1 MPPSWFADWIPTL
14 TGMRTP
20 DGTDLRPVLAGKK
33 AKERALRW
41 QFEDKLVKTPPS
53 IAVRRGKWK
62 LVEAGGE
69 TALYDLESS
78 PGETRNLIATEPAVA
93 RQLRADVGKR

>member
-14 TGMRTP
+14 TGMRAP
-20 DGTDLRPVLAGKK
+20 DGADLRPVLAGKK
-33 AKERALRW
+33 VKERALRW

-62 LVEAGGE
+62 LLDSGGE
-69 TALYDLESS
+69 TALYDLGSDS
-78 PGETRNLIATEPAVA
+78 AETRNLIATEPAVA
-93 RQLRADVGKR
+93 RQLRADAAQR